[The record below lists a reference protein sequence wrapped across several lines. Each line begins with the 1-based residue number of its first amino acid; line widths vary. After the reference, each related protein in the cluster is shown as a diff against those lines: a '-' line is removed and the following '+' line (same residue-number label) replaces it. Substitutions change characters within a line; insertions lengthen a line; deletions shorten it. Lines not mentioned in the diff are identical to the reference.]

1 MINLSTYLQNYKI
14 GDYVDIKVNSAVHK
28 GMPYKFY
35 HGKTGRVWNV
45 TKRAVGVEINK
56 VHRQRIIAKRIHVRV
71 EHVEPSRC
79 REGFL
84 ARRAEND
91 AKLEEAKKTKSGLT
105 TKELRGAFT
114 LTAVEPQTITPVPYD
129 IEKVVAKRE
138 N

>member
-45 TKRAVGVEINK
+45 TKRAVGVEVNK
-56 VHRQRIIAKRIHVRV
+56 VHRNRVIAKRIHER
-71 EHVEPSRC
+71 VEPSRC

-91 AKLEEAKKTKSGLT
+91 AKLEAAKKAKSGLT
-105 TKELRGAFT
+105 TKDPRRAFT

-138 N
+138 S